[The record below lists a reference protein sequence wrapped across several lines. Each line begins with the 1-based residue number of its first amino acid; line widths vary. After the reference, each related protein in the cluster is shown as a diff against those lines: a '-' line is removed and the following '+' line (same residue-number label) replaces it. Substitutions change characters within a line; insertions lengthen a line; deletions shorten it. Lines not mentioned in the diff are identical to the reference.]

1 MTSVLDR
8 VTDAAG
14 GAGLSLAKAVPAE
27 PGHLLLELAD
37 ADGGPVAGQWFADR
51 EHAAEVA
58 RDIEARTRDPK
69 TGTRPCVHVPVL
81 SDSGV
86 LLQPSGADR
95 RLPALHRLA
104 ASPGAVLVAH
114 RPERRG
120 LVRRMDGNG
129 PARYTKVVRARRLAD
144 TFAAAQV
151 AVDGIAVP
159 RVTATDAA
167 AGTMTCEEL
176 PGRSLHEL
184 LADPATT
191 ASDLRAVGGAVGDAV
206 ARLHRARPPAERQ
219 RSHDAA
225 AEVEVTRHWVAQ
237 AGAFGLLERA
247 VTPVRAALD
256 ALNGFRSEP
265 AGPPA
270 YLHRD
275 LHDKQ
280 LLVTDGCRVGM
291 LDFDLA
297 ATGEPA
303 LDLANLLVHLE
314 LRTLQG
320 MCPSEK
326 ATACA
331 RALVDGY
338 APGPDTWRRLPG
350 YALAARLRLAAVYSF
365 RPGGGDVGLAL
376 LTEGAPG
383 PLHDLKERR

>member
-1 MTSVLDR
+1 V
-8 VTDAAG
+8 
-14 GAGLSLAKAVPAE
+14 
-27 PGHLLLELAD
+27 
-37 ADGGPVAGQWFADR
+37 
-51 EHAAEVA
+51 
-58 RDIEARTRDPK
+58 
-69 TGTRPCVHVPVL
+69 
-81 SDSGV
+81 
-86 LLQPSGADR
+86 
-95 RLPALHRLA
+95 
-104 ASPGAVLVAH
+104 
-114 RPERRG
+114 
-120 LVRRMDGNG
+120 DGNG
-129 PARYTKVVRARRLAD
+129 RTRYTKVVRARRLAD
-144 TFAAAQV
+144 TLAAARV
-151 AVDGIAVP
+151 AVDGVAVP

-167 AGTMTCEEL
+167 AGTLTCEEL

-191 ASDLRAVGGAVGDAV
+191 APDLRTVGAAVGDAV
-206 ARLHRARPPAERQ
+206 ARLHRTRPPATLQ

-225 AEVEVTRHWVAQ
+225 AEVEVARRWVAQ

-247 VTPVRAALD
+247 TTPVRAALD
-256 ALNGFRSEP
+256 ALDGFRTEP
-265 AGPPA
+265 AGRPA

-280 LLVTDGCRVGM
+280 LLVTDSCRVGM

-365 RPGGGDVGLAL
+365 RPAGGDVGLAL

-383 PLHDLKERR
+383 PLHDTKERR